1 MKVTHVTL
9 NDVCRLLLW
18 KFPILGTS
26 VRRQLFGASPGA
38 IVTLYVVGFD
48 GSAIWTPM
56 VDHVVVFEKA

>member
-1 MKVTHVTL
+1 MCAFFV
-9 NDVCRLLLW
+9 
-18 KFPILGTS
+18 KFLFWETS

-56 VDHVVVFEKA
+56 VDHVVVFAKA